1 MSRYNQNNI
10 SVYVERGKERCI
22 TKGLFY
28 SLGLMVF
35 DKDREYVFLMN
46 TKCFWLLLNSLR

>member
-46 TKCFWLLLNSLR
+46 TFF